1 MRNKYLSDKAMRRS
15 GRRDSRS
22 DYRNPYGSRGGYVRD
37 RADMENDMARG
48 RRYGRDRAMDERN
61 DYTESGR
68 GDYRRYDRRYNDEA
82 YDRDY
87 EYDREHRRPMDYEIY
102 GVGGMRPMDS
112 RDYAEDDMDKEYEEK
127 LKEWIKKLK
136 KKDRF
141 SSSKDDIIRKAVS
154 MDVKFDKFSEDE
166 FYAVYLMMVSDFK
179 HVANDPHHY
188 LAMAKEWLMDDDVEL
203 TGSDKVC
210 AYLYTIVLG
219 ETE

>member
-1 MRNKYLSDKAMRRS
+1 MRNKYLSDRAMRRS
-15 GRRDSRS
+15 GRR

-48 RRYGRDRAMDERN
+48 RRYGRDRAMDERY
-61 DYTESGR
+61 DSTEYGR
-68 GDYRRYDRRYNDEA
+68 SDYRRYDRRYNDEA

-87 EYDREHRRPMDYEIY
+87 EYDREHRRPMDY
-102 GVGGMRPMDS
+102 
-112 RDYAEDDMDKEYEEK
+112 AEEDMDKEYEEK

-141 SSSKDDIIRKAVS
+141 SSSKDDIIRKAIS

-166 FYAVYLMMVSDFK
+166 FYATYLMMVSDFK

>member
-1 MRNKYLSDKAMRRS
+1 MRNKYLRDRAMRRS
-15 GRRDSRS
+15 GRR

-37 RADMENDMARG
+37 RTDMARG
-48 RRYGRDRAMDERN
+48 RGRGYDRAMDYEH
-61 DYTESGR
+61 DYAESSR
-68 GDYRRYDRRYNDEA
+68 GDYRRYDRRYDDEA

-87 EYDREHRRPMDYEIY
+87 EYDREHY
-102 GVGGMRPMDS
+102 G
-112 RDYAEDDMDKEYEEK
+112 RDYAEEDMDKEYEEK
-127 LKEWIKKLK
+127 LHEWIKKLK

-141 SSSKDDIIRKAVS
+141 STSKDDIIRKAVS

-166 FYAVYLMMVSDFK
+166 FYATYLMMVSDFK

-219 ETE
+219 EME

>member
-1 MRNKYLSDKAMRRS
+1 MHNKYLSDRAMRRS
-15 GRRDSRS
+15 GHR

-37 RADMENDMARG
+37 RADMESDMARG
-48 RRYGRDRAMDERN
+48 RRYGRDRAMDERY
-61 DYTESGR
+61 DSTEYGR
-68 GDYRRYDRRYNDEA
+68 SDYRRYDRRYNDEA

-87 EYDREHRRPMDYEIY
+87 EYDREHRRPMDY
-102 GVGGMRPMDS
+102 
-112 RDYAEDDMDKEYEEK
+112 AEEDMDKEYEEK

-141 SSSKDDIIRKAVS
+141 SSSKDDIIRKAIS

-166 FYAVYLMMVSDFK
+166 FYATYLMMVSDFK

>member
-1 MRNKYLSDKAMRRS
+1 MRNKYLSDRAMRRS
-15 GRRDSRS
+15 GRRDM
-22 DYRNPYGSRGGYVRD
+22 RNPYGSRGGYVRD
-37 RADMENDMARG
+37 SRRG
-48 RRYGRDRAMDERN
+48 RGYDRAMDYGH
-61 DYTESGR
+61 DYTER
-68 GDYRRYDRRYNDEA
+68 GGSDYRRYDRRYNDEA

-87 EYDREHRRPMDYEIY
+87 EYDREHHRPMDYEIY
-102 GVGGMRPMDS
+102 GVGGMRPMDYE

-127 LKEWIKKLK
+127 LREWIKKLK

-141 SSSKDDIIRKAVS
+141 ASSKDDIIRKAQS
-154 MDVKFDKFSEDE
+154 MDVKFDRFSEDE
-166 FYAVYLMMVSDFK
+166 FYAVYLMMVSDYK

>member
-1 MRNKYLSDKAMRRS
+1 MRNKYLSDRAMRRS
-15 GRRDSRS
+15 GRRDYRS
-22 DYRNPYGSRGGYVRD
+22 DMRNPYGSRGGYVRD
-37 RADMENDMARG
+37 SRRG
-48 RRYGRDRAMDERN
+48 RGYDRAMDERY
-61 DYTESGR
+61 DYTER
-68 GDYRRYDRRYNDEA
+68 GGSDYRGYDRYDGYDEA

-87 EYDREHRRPMDYEIY
+87 EYDRKRY
-102 GVGGMRPMDS
+102 G
-112 RDYAEDDMDKEYEEK
+112 RDYAEEDMDKEYEEK

-141 SSSKDDIIRKAVS
+141 ASSKDDIIRKAQS
-154 MDVKFDKFSEDE
+154 MDVKFDRFSEDE

-219 ETE
+219 EDE

>member
-1 MRNKYLSDKAMRRS
+1 MRNKYLSDRAMRRS
-15 GRRDSRS
+15 GRS

-37 RADMENDMARG
+37 RADMESDMARG
-48 RRYGRDRAMDERN
+48 RRYDRDRAMDERY
-61 DYTESGR
+61 DSTEYGR
-68 GDYRRYDRRYNDEA
+68 SDYRRYDRRYNDEA

-87 EYDREHRRPMDYEIY
+87 EYDREHRRPMDY
-102 GVGGMRPMDS
+102 
-112 RDYAEDDMDKEYEEK
+112 AEEDMDKEYEEK

-141 SSSKDDIIRKAVS
+141 SSSKDDIIRKAIS

-166 FYAVYLMMVSDFK
+166 FYATYLMMVSDFK

-188 LAMAKEWLMDDDVEL
+188 LAMAKEWLMDDDVEM

>member
-1 MRNKYLSDKAMRRS
+1 MRNKYLRDRAMRRS
-15 GRRDSRS
+15 GRR

-37 RADMENDMARG
+37 RADMESDMARG
-48 RRYGRDRAMDERN
+48 RRYGRD
-61 DYTESGR
+61 
-68 GDYRRYDRRYNDEA
+68 
-82 YDRDY
+82 
-87 EYDREHRRPMDYEIY
+87 
-102 GVGGMRPMDS
+102 
-112 RDYAEDDMDKEYEEK
+112 YAEEDMDKEYEEK
-127 LKEWIKKLK
+127 LHEWIKKLK

-141 SSSKDDIIRKAVS
+141 STSKDDIIRKAVS

-166 FYAVYLMMVSDFK
+166 FYATYLMMVSDFK